1 MISLY
6 ISRITW
12 LHRIPAGAKL
22 AGLAIASM
30 IALPVGSWAVLALA
44 CAAVISI
51 YLTLGRP
58 GTERLWSLRLL
69 LPLVLGIGLFQAL
82 VMSWEAA
89 WLSVFRILFMVMLA
103 DLVTASTPMQ
113 DMMRVVLP
121 LFAPFRLI
129 GLRPKALALSVALV
143 IRFIPVLA
151 AQWSAQSDAWR
162 ARSGR
167 RPGYKL
173 IIPFISRALAR
184 TDQIAESIAAR
195 K

>member
-6 ISRITW
+6 ISRATW
-12 LHRIPAGAKL
+12 LHKIPAGAKL
-22 AGLAIASM
+22 AGLAVASIM
-30 IALPVGSWAVLALA
+30 ALQAGNWRALALA
-44 CAAVISI
+44 CAVAISI
-51 YLTLGRP
+51 YLSLRRP
-58 GTERLWSLRLL
+58 GLARLWSLRILV
-69 LPLVLGIGLFQAL
+69 PLVLGIGIFQGL

-89 WLSVFRILFMVMLA
+89 LLSVFRIFLMVILA

-113 DMMRVVLP
+113 NMMRVVLP
-121 LFAPFRLI
+121 LFAPFKLI
-129 GLRPKALALSVALV
+129 GLQPKILALCVALV

-151 AQWSAQSDAWR
+151 AQWAAQSDAWR
-162 ARSGR
+162 ARSGK
-167 RPGYKL
+167 RPGFKL

>member
-6 ISRITW
+6 ISRVTW
-12 LHRIPAGAKL
+12 LHRLPAGAKL
-22 AGLAIASM
+22 AGLAIASIM
-30 IALPVGSWAVLALA
+30 VLPAGSWVVLALF
-44 CAAVISI
+44 CAAVISV
-51 YLTLGRP
+51 YLTLGNP
-58 GTERLWSLRLL
+58 GAIRLWSLRML

-82 VMSWEAA
+82 VTGWEPA
-89 WLSVFRILFMVMLA
+89 LISVFRILFMVMLA
-103 DLVTASTPMQ
+103 DLVTASTTMQ

-121 LFAPFRLI
+121 LFTPLRLI
-129 GLRPKALALSVALV
+129 GFKPKTLALSVALV

-151 AQWSAQSDAWR
+151 AQWAAQSDAWR

-167 RPGYKL
+167 RPGFRL
-173 IIPFISRALAR
+173 IIPFITRALAR